1 MPPQKTEGYKTMSR
15 YLKGR
20 DAALRTIAI
29 QLVVSVMIG
38 LAGLA
43 INNPIA
49 IALFTGGIICVIANL
64 WLALVAFRPP
74 LGAPTQKILAAFY
87 VGELGKFVITALL
100 FLLAFK
106 QIALLKHAPYAATMI
121 LAYVLVQAI
130 AWLYPL
136 VRSAAGRS

>member
-1 MPPQKTEGYKTMSR
+1 MSR

-20 DAALRTIAI
+20 DFALQTVVIQLLVTLAMSALGLAVNNQIAI
-29 QLVVSVMIG
+29 S
-38 LAGLA
+38 
-43 INNPIA
+43 
-49 IALFTGGIICVIANL
+49 LFTGGIICVTANL

-74 LGAPTQKILAAFY
+74 LGAPTPKILAAFY

-106 QIALLKHAPYAATMI
+106 KVALLTHALYAATMI
-121 LAYVLVQAI
+121 LAYVMVQVI

-136 VRSAAGRS
+136 WRSPERRP

>member
-1 MPPQKTEGYKTMSR
+1 MSR

-20 DAALRTIAI
+20 DFALQTVTAQLLATLAI
-29 QLVVSVMIG
+29 SS
-38 LAGLA
+38 LALA
-43 INNPIA
+43 INTQVA
-49 IALFTGGIICVIANL
+49 ISLFAGGIICVTANL
-64 WLALVAFRPP
+64 WLALVAFRPA

-106 QIALLKHAPYAATMI
+106 KIALLTHAPYAATMI

-136 VRSAAGRS
+136 VRSPAGRR

>member
-1 MPPQKTEGYKTMSR
+1 MSR

-20 DAALRTIAI
+20 GIALQTVLI
-29 QLVVSVMIG
+29 QFVVTFVIG
-38 LAGLA
+38 AAGLA
-43 INNPIA
+43 INQQIA
-49 IALFTGGIICVIANL
+49 TALFTGGIICVTANL

-106 QIALLKHAPYAATMI
+106 QIALLKNAAYAATMI

-136 VRSAAGRS
+136 VRSRNGRH

>member
-1 MPPQKTEGYKTMSR
+1 MSR

-20 DAALRTIAI
+20 GFALQTVAA
-29 QLVVSVMIG
+29 QL
-38 LAGLA
+38 LATLA
-43 INNPIA
+43 ISALGFA
-49 IALFTGGIICVIANL
+49 ISKQIGFSLFAGGIICVTANL
-64 WLALVAFRPP
+64 WLALVAFRPA
-74 LGAPTQKILAAFY
+74 LGAPTQKILTAFY

-106 QIALLKHAPYAATMI
+106 KIAFLKHAPYAATMI

-136 VRSAAGRS
+136 VRSHLGRH

>member
-1 MPPQKTEGYKTMSR
+1 MSR

-20 DAALRTIAI
+20 GFALQTVAAQLLVTLAI
-29 QLVVSVMIG
+29 SA
-38 LAGLA
+38 LALA
-43 INNPIA
+43 INTQVA
-49 IALFTGGIICVIANL
+49 ISLFAGGIICVTANL
-64 WLALVAFRPP
+64 WLALVAFRPA

-106 QIALLKHAPYAATMI
+106 QIALLKNAPYAATMI

-136 VRSAAGRS
+136 VRSPIGRR

>member
-1 MPPQKTEGYKTMSR
+1 MSR

-20 DAALRTIAI
+20 GFALQTVAV
-29 QLVVSVMIG
+29 QLLVTLVISA
-38 LAGLA
+38 LALA
-43 INNPIA
+43 INNQIA
-49 IALFTGGIICVIANL
+49 ISLFTGGIICVTANL

-74 LGAPTQKILAAFY
+74 LGASTQKILAAFY

-106 QIALLKHAPYAATMI
+106 QIALFKSATYAATMI

-130 AWLYPL
+130 AWLNPL
-136 VRSAAGRS
+136 DRSPFGRR

>member
-1 MPPQKTEGYKTMSR
+1 MSR
-15 YLKGR
+15 YIKGR
-20 DAALRTIAI
+20 GIALQTVLI
-29 QLVVSVMIG
+29 QFVATLVIG
-38 LAGLA
+38 AAGLA
-43 INNPIA
+43 INQQIA
-49 IALFTGGIICVIANL
+49 IALFTGGIICVTANL

-106 QIALLKHAPYAATMI
+106 KIALLTHAPYAATMI
-121 LAYVLVQAI
+121 LGYVLVQAI

-136 VRSAAGRS
+136 VRSPVGRH

>member
-1 MPPQKTEGYKTMSR
+1 MSR

-20 DAALRTIAI
+20 GFALQTVAA
-29 QLVVSVMIG
+29 QLVAT
-38 LAGLA
+38 LAISTLALA
-43 INNPIA
+43 INTQIA
-49 IALFTGGIICVIANL
+49 ISMFAGGIICVTANL
-64 WLALVAFRPP
+64 WLALVAFRPA

-106 QIALLKHAPYAATMI
+106 QIALLKSAPYAATMI

-136 VRSAAGRS
+136 IRSPDGRR

>member
-1 MPPQKTEGYKTMSR
+1 MSR

-20 DAALRTIAI
+20 GFALQTVVIQLLATLAISSLAFAVNNQIAI
-29 QLVVSVMIG
+29 S
-38 LAGLA
+38 
-43 INNPIA
+43 
-49 IALFTGGIICVIANL
+49 LFAGGIICVAANL

-106 QIALLKHAPYAATMI
+106 QIALFKNAPYAATMI

-136 VRSAAGRS
+136 VRSPAGRR

>member
-1 MPPQKTEGYKTMSR
+1 MSR

-20 DAALRTIAI
+20 GFALQTVAA
-29 QLVVSVMIG
+29 QL
-38 LAGLA
+38 LATLTLSALALA
-43 INNPIA
+43 INNQIA
-49 IALFTGGIICVIANL
+49 ISLFAGGIICVTANL
-64 WLALVAFRPP
+64 WLALVAFRPA
-74 LGAPTQKILAAFY
+74 LGAPPQKILAAFY

-106 QIALLKHAPYAATMI
+106 KIALLTHAPYAATMI

-136 VRSAAGRS
+136 VRSPAGRR

>member
-1 MPPQKTEGYKTMSR
+1 MSR
-15 YLKGR
+15 YIKGR
-20 DAALRTIAI
+20 GFALQTVTVQLLTTGVISALGLVISKQIAM
-29 QLVVSVMIG
+29 S
-38 LAGLA
+38 
-43 INNPIA
+43 
-49 IALFTGGIICVIANL
+49 LFAGGIICATANL

-106 QIALLKHAPYAATMI
+106 QIVFLKNTIYAAAMI

-136 VRSAAGRS
+136 VRSHLGRH

>member
-1 MPPQKTEGYKTMSR
+1 MSR

-20 DAALRTIAI
+20 DFALQTVAAQLLATLAI
-29 QLVVSVMIG
+29 SS
-38 LAGLA
+38 LALA
-43 INNPIA
+43 INTQIA
-49 IALFTGGIICVIANL
+49 ISLFAGGIICVTANL

-106 QIALLKHAPYAATMI
+106 KIALLTHAPYAATMI
-121 LAYVLVQAI
+121 LGYVLVQAI
-130 AWLYPL
+130 AWLYQL
-136 VRSAAGRS
+136 VRSPAGRR

>member
-1 MPPQKTEGYKTMSR
+1 MSR

-20 DAALRTIAI
+20 GFALQTVAAQFLATLAI
-29 QLVVSVMIG
+29 SA
-38 LAGLA
+38 LALA
-43 INNPIA
+43 INIQVA
-49 IALFTGGIICVIANL
+49 FSLFAGGIICVTANL

-106 QIALLKHAPYAATMI
+106 KIALLTHAPYAATMI
-121 LAYVLVQAI
+121 LGYVLVQAI

-136 VRSAAGRS
+136 VRSPAGRR

>member
-1 MPPQKTEGYKTMSR
+1 MSR

-20 DAALRTIAI
+20 GFALQTVAA
-29 QLVVSVMIG
+29 QLVAT
-38 LAGLA
+38 LAISTLVLA
-43 INNPIA
+43 INTQIA
-49 IALFTGGIICVIANL
+49 ISMFAGGIICVTANL
-64 WLALVAFRPP
+64 WLALVAFRPA

-106 QIALLKHAPYAATMI
+106 QIALLKSAPYAATMI

-136 VRSAAGRS
+136 IRSPDGRR

>member
-1 MPPQKTEGYKTMSR
+1 MSR

-20 DAALRTIAI
+20 GFALQTVAAQLLATLVFSTLALAVNSQIAI
-29 QLVVSVMIG
+29 S
-38 LAGLA
+38 
-43 INNPIA
+43 
-49 IALFTGGIICVIANL
+49 LFAGGIICVTANL
-64 WLALVAFRPP
+64 WLALVAFRPA
-74 LGAPTQKILAAFY
+74 LGAPPQKILAAFY

-106 QIALLKHAPYAATMI
+106 KIALLTHAPYAATMI

-136 VRSAAGRS
+136 VRSHLGRH

>member
-1 MPPQKTEGYKTMSR
+1 MSR

-20 DAALRTIAI
+20 GFALQTVAA
-29 QLVVSVMIG
+29 QL
-38 LAGLA
+38 LATLALGAMALA
-43 INNPIA
+43 INTQIA
-49 IALFTGGIICVIANL
+49 ISLFAGGIICVTANL

-106 QIALLKHAPYAATMI
+106 QIALLKSAPYAATMI

-136 VRSAAGRS
+136 IRSPDGRR

>member
-1 MPPQKTEGYKTMSR
+1 MSR

-20 DAALRTIAI
+20 GFALQTVAA
-29 QLVVSVMIG
+29 QLVAT
-38 LAGLA
+38 LAISSLALA
-43 INNPIA
+43 INTQIA
-49 IALFTGGIICVIANL
+49 ISLFAGGIICVTANL

-106 QIALLKHAPYAATMI
+106 KIALLTHAPYAATMI

-136 VRSAAGRS
+136 VRSPAGRR

>member
-1 MPPQKTEGYKTMSR
+1 MSR

-20 DAALRTIAI
+20 GFALQTVAAQLLATLAI
-29 QLVVSVMIG
+29 SA
-38 LAGLA
+38 LALA
-43 INNPIA
+43 INNQIA
-49 IALFTGGIICVIANL
+49 ISLFAGGIICVTANL
-64 WLALVAFRPP
+64 WLALVTFRPP
-74 LGAPTQKILAAFY
+74 LGASPQKILAAFY

-106 QIALLKHAPYAATMI
+106 QFALFQHATYAATMI

-136 VRSAAGRS
+136 VRSPAGSH

>member
-1 MPPQKTEGYKTMSR
+1 MSR

-20 DAALRTIAI
+20 DFALQTVAV
-29 QLVVSVMIG
+29 QLLVTLVLSA
-38 LAGLA
+38 LGLA
-43 INNPIA
+43 INKQIA
-49 IALFTGGIICVIANL
+49 ISLFAGGIICVTANL
-64 WLALVAFRPP
+64 WLALVAFRPA

-106 QIALLKHAPYAATMI
+106 KIAFLTHAPYAATMI
-121 LAYVLVQAI
+121 LAYVMVQVI

-136 VRSAAGRS
+136 VRSPDGRR

>member
-1 MPPQKTEGYKTMSR
+1 MSR

-20 DAALRTIAI
+20 GIALQTVLT
-29 QLVVSVMIG
+29 QFMGTLMIG
-38 LAGLA
+38 VAGLA
-43 INNPIA
+43 ISQQIA
-49 IALFTGGIICVIANL
+49 TALFSGGIICVTANL
-64 WLALVAFRPP
+64 WLALVAFRPA

-106 QIALLKHAPYAATMI
+106 QIALFKNAPYAATMI

-136 VRSAAGRS
+136 VRNHFGRY

>member
-1 MPPQKTEGYKTMSR
+1 MSR
-15 YLKGR
+15 YIKERGIALK
-20 DAALRTIAI
+20 
-29 QLVVSVMIG
+29 VVTTQFVVTLMIG
-38 LAGLA
+38 AAGLA
-43 INNPIA
+43 INQQIA
-49 IALFTGGIICVIANL
+49 IALFTGGIICVTANL

-74 LGAPTQKILAAFY
+74 LGASPQKILAAFY

-136 VRSAAGRS
+136 VRSPAGRS

>member
-1 MPPQKTEGYKTMSR
+1 MSC

-20 DAALRTIAI
+20 GFALQTVAAQLLTTLAI
-29 QLVVSVMIG
+29 SNV
-38 LAGLA
+38 ALA
-43 INNPIA
+43 INTQVA
-49 IALFTGGIICVIANL
+49 ISLFAGGIICVTANL

-106 QIALLKHAPYAATMI
+106 QIALLKSAPYAATMI

-136 VRSAAGRS
+136 IRSPDGRR